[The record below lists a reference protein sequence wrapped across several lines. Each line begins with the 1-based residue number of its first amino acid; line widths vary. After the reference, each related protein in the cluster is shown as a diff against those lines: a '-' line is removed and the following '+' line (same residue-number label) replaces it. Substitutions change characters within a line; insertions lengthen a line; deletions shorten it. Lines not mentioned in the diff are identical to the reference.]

1 MLLEASS
8 ISPLFTSFPT
18 DLTEVA
24 DVLGVQSDLLFLLE
38 MAAQMV
44 LVPLTLVQED
54 LRALVALEEADL
66 EQLLLQLLN
75 WLAPT
80 LELADF
86 SEESLERLTALALGL
101 EVLDCLVLGV
111 LVTHHFGERLG
122 CGCLH

>member
-1 MLLEASS
+1 MG
-8 ISPLFTSFPT
+8 LFKYKPNSEYPN
-18 DLTEVA
+18 
-24 DVLGVQSDLLFLLE
+24 SRILLFN
-38 MAAQMV
+38 
-44 LVPLTLVQED
+44 LTIESTHGV
-54 LRALVALEEADL
+54 EEANL

-86 SEESLERLTALALGL
+86 SEESLERLTTLALGL

-122 CGCLH
+122 CGCLHQ